1 MAYYLFLGLCS
12 TKSYRAWLEYVIKY
26 CKGDLPKGNLHL
38 VGEIYL
44 GSLYVYLNIEYQTDP
59 RDA

>member
-1 MAYYLFLGLCS
+1 M
-12 TKSYRAWLEYVIKY
+12 AWLEYVIKY